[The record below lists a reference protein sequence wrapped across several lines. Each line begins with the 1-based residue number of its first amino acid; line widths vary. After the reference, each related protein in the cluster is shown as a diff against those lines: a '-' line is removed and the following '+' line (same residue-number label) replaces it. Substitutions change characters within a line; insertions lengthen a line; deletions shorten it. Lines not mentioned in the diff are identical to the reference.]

1 MKGFFLPRFDW
12 PPCTFARSSRR
23 NGSLKNMLV
32 HECLH
37 GFGTRWLGKSHI
49 KRLDYLFFTLS
60 VERKLSKTLSRTS
73 YLDRTITTTQIYRPL
88 WYRTFT
94 SGLAFSSQQKF
105 LNNSQTIPAYLERK
119 LWQHV
124 LSGGLHSNYIVW
136 KKMSAPKPTN
146 YRADIISQR
155 HTLDDKHGSDC
166 FQGALIR

>member
-1 MKGFFLPRFDW
+1 MLNYKYEGFLFASVWLATLYV
-12 PPCTFARSSRR
+12 CTEFAKKWLAQKYACSRVSSWFWHA
-23 NGSLKNMLV
+23 L
-32 HECLH
+32 
-37 GFGTRWLGKSHI
+37 TWQSHI

-124 LSGGLHSNYIVW
+124 LSGGLHSNHIVW
-136 KKMSAPKPTN
+136 KKWVLPIQRTTGP
-146 YRADIISQR
+146 ISSVR
-155 HTLDDKHGSDC
+155 DTL
-166 FQGALIR
+166 